1 MTARQ
6 PIAAA
11 GGIVF
16 RRRKDRAPEYLVIHR
31 PRYDDWSL
39 PKGKLDAGESYE
51 QCALREVEEETGRVA
66 KLKEQIG
73 TVAYETSAGNMKR
86 VRYWVMEAISGSFEP
101 NGEVDE
107 VAWLRPR
114 KARSR
119 LSYPRDR
126 AVFDRGVQLVKRPN
140 SGRIYLV
147 RHARAGDARQWK
159 GPDRKRP
166 LSKRGRLQAAALT
179 DALASMPLTRLLSS
193 KTTRCIETIAPL
205 SELIDLEIERHP
217 ALVEGNATTK
227 PFFGLV
233 SALRGT
239 TAAMSTH
246 REVVE
251 EVIGRLVRK
260 GVPIDGPLKWRMGS
274 IWVLE
279 TRKGK
284 VTKARYL
291 PPAQ

>member
-1 MTARQ
+1 MTAPQ
-6 PIAAA
+6 PILAA
-11 GGIVF
+11 GGVVF
-16 RRRKDRAPEYLVIHR
+16 RKRKERPPEYLVIHR

-39 PKGKLDAGESYE
+39 PKGKLDPGESYE

-66 KLKEQIG
+66 KLREQIG
-73 TVAYETSAGNMKR
+73 TVAYETSARNMKR

-119 LSYPRDR
+119 LSYSRDR
-126 AVFDRGVQLVKRPN
+126 AVFDRGVQLVKRPA
-140 SGRIYLV
+140 SGRIYLL

-166 LSKRGRLQAAALT
+166 LSKRGRVQAAALT
-179 DALASMPLTRLLSS
+179 DALSSMPLTRLFSS
-193 KTTRCIETIAPL
+193 KATRCIETITPL
-205 SELIDLEIERHP
+205 SELLGLDVERHR
-217 ALVEGNATTK
+217 ALAEGNETTK
-227 PFFGLV
+227 GFFDLV
-233 SALRGT
+233 GSLRGA

-246 REVVE
+246 GDVVE

-260 GVPIDGPLKWRMGS
+260 GVSIDGPLKWRTGS

-291 PPAQ
+291 PPAA